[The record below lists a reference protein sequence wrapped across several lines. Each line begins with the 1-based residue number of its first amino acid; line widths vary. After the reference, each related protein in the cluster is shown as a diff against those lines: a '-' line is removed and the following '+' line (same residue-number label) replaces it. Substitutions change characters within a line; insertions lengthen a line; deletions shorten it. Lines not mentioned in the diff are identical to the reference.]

1 MKKLVILLLAG
12 VVMLFVETKSASA
25 QIKLEEIEIFGTT
38 KKATISEK
46 VTKSFDRFF
55 KDAESP
61 KWYMAN
67 KQIIVNFIMNDQR
80 NKAVFEKNGRLI
92 YHLVFGVEDQMPADV
107 RKVVKSKYFDYKINS
122 TVKVNTEGRSIWIV
136 NISDPKEIMVLRVED
151 GTMDV
156 MDKFVNSGV

>member
-1 MKKLVILLLAG
+1 MKKLIILLFAG
-12 VVMLFVETKSASA
+12 AVMLFVETKSASA
-25 QIKLEEIEIFGTT
+25 QIKLAEIEIFGTT
-38 KKATISEK
+38 NKTAISEK
-46 VTKSFDRFF
+46 VTKSFNQIF

-61 KWYMAN
+61 KWYVSN
-67 KQIIVNFIMNDQR
+67 KQIIVNFILNDQR
-80 NKAVFEKNGRLI
+80 NKAVFEKNGRLV
-92 YHLVFGVEDQMPADV
+92 YNLVFGVEGQMPAEV